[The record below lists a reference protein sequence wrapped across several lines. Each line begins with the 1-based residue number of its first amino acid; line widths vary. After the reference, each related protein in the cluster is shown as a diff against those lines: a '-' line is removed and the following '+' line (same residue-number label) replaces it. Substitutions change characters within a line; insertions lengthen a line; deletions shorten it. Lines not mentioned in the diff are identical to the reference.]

1 MRPHGPSVF
10 TTTLSKAGRKFCA
23 IRRRSKSSIPE
34 ARTHDCRA
42 VAARMCD
49 GSDRAASATPGGG
62 RGRTTRTLWWPM
74 GQAARLPV
82 APLRGRGKVCILSC
96 KIELNL
102 SLRVIGTGGDT
113 WWRSVRSGCEV
124 LFAKK
129 ARTDASVAASHLTG
143 RPRNAANRRGLG
155 ALLHH
160 HHRLVGHDPG
170 LGVA

>member
-1 MRPHGPSVF
+1 VVADGTSGP
-10 TTTLSKAGRKFCA
+10 TA
-23 IRRRSKSSIPE
+23 RRTASG
-34 ARTHDCRA
+34 AR
-42 VAARMCD
+42 
-49 GSDRAASATPGGG
+49 
-62 RGRTTRTLWWPM
+62 
-74 GQAARLPV
+74 Q
-82 APLRGRGKVCILSC
+82 VCILSC
-96 KIELNL
+96 KIESNL